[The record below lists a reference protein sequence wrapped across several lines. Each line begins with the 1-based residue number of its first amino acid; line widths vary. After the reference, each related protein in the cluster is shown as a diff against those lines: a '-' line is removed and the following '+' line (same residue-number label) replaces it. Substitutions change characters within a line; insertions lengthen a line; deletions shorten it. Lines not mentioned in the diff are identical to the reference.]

1 MVLDELLLNV
11 PLAGE
16 KGLEGVLSYSFL
28 FTFILSSMMS
38 LSHFILSFLG
48 LGILFRKPGM

>member
-16 KGLEGVLSYSFL
+16 KCLEGVLSHSFL
-28 FTFILSSMMS
+28 FTLILSSMMS